1 MWLQDVKIRDKLCV
15 VTRESYEIQTAVVE
29 TLTSFISKELGSIK
43 VMDEFE
49 NVHDLPKLK
58 PENIVNNLHR

>member
-1 MWLQDVKIRDKLCV
+1 LCV
-15 VTRESYEIQTAVVE
+15 VTRESYEIQTTVVE